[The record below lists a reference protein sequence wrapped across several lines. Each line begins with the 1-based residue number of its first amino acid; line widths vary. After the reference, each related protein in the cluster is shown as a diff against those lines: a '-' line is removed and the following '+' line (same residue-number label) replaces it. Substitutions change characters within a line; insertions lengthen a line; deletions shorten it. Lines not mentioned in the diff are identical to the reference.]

1 MSRQDVLVT
10 ADWAEKNL
18 GTQGIV
24 FLEVDEDTTAYDG
37 GHLPGAVKINW
48 TSELQ
53 DQVRRDIVDAKQFA
67 ALLSAKGV
75 GNDDTVVLYGGNNNW
90 FAAYAYW
97 QFKLYGH
104 GDVKLLD
111 GGRKKW
117 ELDGRTLTTETADR
131 PATTYTAQAPDTS
144 IRAFRD
150 EVVAAIG
157 QKNLVDVRS
166 PDEFSGKILAPAH
179 LPQEQSQ
186 RPGHIP
192 GAINIPWSKAANED
206 GTFKSDEELAK
217 LYGDEGF
224 DGSPGDHRLLP
235 HRGAVVAHVV
245 RAARTARPRRR
256 QELRRQLDGVRL
268 AHRRADRAGRGGEGL
283 MCSAPDQA
291 AKLPPGTDLSK
302 ETVLTGRVVAGGEP
316 VGGAFVRLLDG
327 TGEFTAEVVSSA
339 SGAFR
344 FFAAPGTWT
353 LRALHRTGN
362 GEAQVTAD
370 APGLHDTVVSVG

>member
-18 GTQGIV
+18 GTEGIV
-24 FLEVDEDTTAYDG
+24 FLEVDEDTAAYDG

-48 TSELQ
+48 TTELQ
-53 DQVRRDIVDAKQFA
+53 DQVRRDIVDRDQFA

-75 GNDDTVVLYGGNNNW
+75 SNDDTVVLYGGNNNW

-192 GAINIPWSKAANED
+192 GRDQHPVEQGGQRGRHVQVRRGPRQALRRR
-206 GTFKSDEELAK
+206 GLRRLA
-217 LYGDEGF
+217 
-224 DGSPGDHRLLP
+224 GDHRLLP
-235 HRGAVVAHVV
+235 HRGAVVAHVGG
-245 RAARTARPRRR
+245 AARAARPRRR

-268 AHRRADRAGRGGEGL
+268 AHRRADRAGRGRQGL
-283 MCSAPDQA
+283 MCGAPDQA
-291 AKLPPGTDLSK
+291 AGCRPAPTSP
-302 ETVLTGRVVAGGEP
+302 RRRCSPAGSWRDGEP

-327 TGEFTAEVVSSA
+327 SGEFTAEVVSSA

-353 LRALHRTGN
+353 LRALHRSGN
-362 GEAQVTAD
+362 GEARVTAE
-370 APGLHDTVVSVG
+370 APGLHDTVVTVG